1 MDLHLS
7 KGAFSYEYLPNASP
21 QGDTT
26 MKEFMELMFLLRT
39 LGRQFTRLKKTVAM
53 Y

>member
-26 MKEFMELMFLLRT
+26 MKEFMECLLLRT
-39 LGRQFTRLKKTVAM
+39 LGRQFTRLKKL
-53 Y
+53 